1 MTQSLHDRPW
11 VRPLI
16 DKEGRAS
23 NAFNNYDFNYYD
35 YDSARRYATEP
46 DGDADGQLLPKCPSL
61 LV

>member
-1 MTQSLHDRPW
+1 M
-11 VRPLI
+11 RPLI